1 VAIAIPSD
9 IVSDVMSAADPA
21 AYQEALGRLSRGEAL
36 TGDAAA
42 VRFAAQSADAARR
55 LGTDPNTSA
64 SGAVAPGTFRR
75 SEAGGAANVYR
86 KFEGFVLQ
94 VLVET
99 MLPSGSTAFGKGTA
113 GTVWRSMMAEQ
124 LGNQLAASGGIGIAG
139 LLATSHPAEG
149 GEAAPTAAS
158 RRFGRN
164 TDEQRHGS

>member
-9 IVSDVMSAADPA
+9 IVSDVMSAADPV

-55 LGTDPNTSA
+55 LGTDSNASA
-64 SGAVAPGTFRR
+64 AGTVAPGTFRP
-75 SEAGGAANVYR
+75 SDAGGASAVYR

-124 LGNQLAASGGIGIAG
+124 LGNQLAASGGIGIAR
-139 LLATSHPAEG
+139 LLAASHPAEG
-149 GEAAPTAAS
+149 GAGTPTAAS
-158 RRFGRN
+158 GRGEQK